1 MKPYIVLIIFSLVFV
16 FSCSK
21 QTKKSDTETSV
32 SDTIKQSDKKNI
44 NSIGVSLR
52 PNTKK
57 EIAGWKEYQL
67 VDAILTNYYAISNA
81 EALSNAQELSS
92 LVISLKDSIR
102 NKKLMTPS
110 VNARINILHNE
121 CQRLNDMASIPA
133 ITPKEVTAT
142 ITNILEAFSGLN
154 AKLNTLYAVRDMENE
169 LDLDPDFQK
178 ILNDTTGNS
187 LWDVKEVKEVQK
199 EKSTNQP
206 RKNLLNKKRLK
217 SIKEKK

>member
-1 MKPYIVLIIFSLVFV
+1 MKPYIILILFSLVFV

-21 QTKKSDTETSV
+21 QTKESDTKTSV

-57 EIAGWKEYQL
+57 EIADWKEYQL

-81 EALSNAQELSS
+81 EALSNAQELSG
-92 LVISLKDSIR
+92 LVINLKDSIR
-102 NKKLMTPS
+102 NEKLMTSS

-169 LDLDPDFQK
+169 LELDPDFQK

-187 LWDVKEVKEVQK
+187 LWDVKEIQK
-199 EKSTNQP
+199 EKSTNQNQ
-206 RKNLLNKKRLK
+206 KNLLNKKRLK